1 MLDKEEE
8 EREREEKEEDE
19 EGWKEIGR
27 LSVQISE
34 DISSLSMTT
43 SSPDTNVRRMGETE
57 KDIEANSTRSSSI
70 KPAV

>member
-8 EREREEKEEDE
+8 EREREERKEDE

-34 DISSLSMTT
+34 EISSLSMTT
-43 SSPDTNVRRMGETE
+43 SSPDTNVRSM
-57 KDIEANSTRSSSI
+57 
-70 KPAV
+70 